1 MGSVIPL
8 KKEIDNSYIELKNLV
23 GNRLDNVNQQIK
35 YRLASEINL
44 IHKMTSYHLK
54 SGGKRIRPLLTLASA
69 KLCGY
74 KEGNRDINLAAC
86 VDLIHN
92 ATLLHDDVIDDS
104 EIRRGVKTSNS
115 IC

>member
-8 KKEIDNSYIELKNLV
+8 KKEIDNSYLELKNLV

-35 YRLASEINL
+35 YKLASEINL

-54 SGGKRIRPLLTLASA
+54 SGGKKIRSLLTLGSA

-74 KEGNRDINLAAC
+74 VDGNRDVNLAAC
-86 VDLIHN
+86 V
-92 ATLLHDDVIDDS
+92 
-104 EIRRGVKTSNS
+104 
-115 IC
+115 

>member
-23 GNRLDNVNQQIK
+23 GNRLDNVNEQIK

-69 KLCGY
+69 KLCG
-74 KEGNRDINLAAC
+74 
-86 VDLIHN
+86 
-92 ATLLHDDVIDDS
+92 
-104 EIRRGVKTSNS
+104 
-115 IC
+115 